1 MSLPMQVQTRLY
13 HFKSHLLGLVAAPVF
28 SVVMVSR
35 LFGISR
41 TTLDKY
47 RHRAEQG
54 PLASFDCTPHVHG
67 SATPQ
72 PIVDAV
78 WRAKAQYPSFGK
90 QRLANLLYH
99 QGVLISPNTVQRI
112 VRTEAPSVPPVPCPR
127 HCWNAFEAL
136 TPHVIWA
143 MDICDLYTRKQDGFA
158 RYLMTI
164 LDDHARTVIASGL

>member
-13 HFKSHLLGLVAAPVF
+13 HFKSHLLGLVAAHVF

-41 TTLDKY
+41 NTFDKY

-54 PLASFDCTPHVHG
+54 TLASFDCTPHVHG

-72 PIVDAV
+72 PIIDAV
-78 WRAKAQYPSFGK
+78 RRAKAQYPSFGK

-112 VRTEAPSVPPVPCPR
+112 LRKHSPPVPPVTCPPR
-127 HCWNAFEAL
+127 SWSAFEAL
-136 TPHVIWA
+136 APHVMWA
-143 MDICDLYTRKQDGFA
+143 MDI
-158 RYLMTI
+158 
-164 LDDHARTVIASGL
+164 VE

>member
-1 MSLPMQVQTRLY
+1 MQVQSRLY
-13 HFKSHLLGLVAAPVF
+13 HFKTQMLSLVAAPVF

-41 TTLDKY
+41 NTFYTY
-47 RHRAEQG
+47 RHQAEQG
-54 PLASFDCTPHVHG
+54 SLASFDCTPHVHG

-78 WRAKAQYPSFGK
+78 WRAKAPYPSFGK
-90 QRLANLLYH
+90 QRRANLLYH

-127 HCWNAFEAL
+127 HRWNAFEAL
-136 TPHVIWA
+136 APPVIWA
-143 MDICDLYTRKQDGFA
+143 MAICDRYPNKPDGFD
-158 RYLMTI
+158 R
-164 LDDHARTVIASGL
+164 